1 MLKRA
6 TAAWLA
12 VAVSSTAALAGDLT
26 VDFKFDSSSR
36 CSRTSPEIRVGGVP
50 EGTVAFRVRLKD
62 KNVPSWRHGGG
73 KVVNDGSGIIPK
85 GALTDGYNGP
95 CPPSGS
101 HYYVFTVQALDTK
114 DEELA
119 EGEAT
124 ERFP

>member
-1 MLKRA
+1 MLKLAAAALLA
-6 TAAWLA
+6 TAI
-12 VAVSSTAALAGDLT
+12 SSTAALAEDFT

-36 CSRTSPEIRVGGVP
+36 CSRTSPEIRVGGIP
-50 EGTVAFRVRLKD
+50 AGTVAFRVRLKD

-101 HYYVFTVQALDTK
+101 HRYVFTVQALDAN
-114 DEELA
+114 DDELA

-124 ERFP
+124 QRFP